1 MHLRRRID
9 LLRETRTSL
18 ISQVGLLCVACT
30 QVGAK
35 IVNNVND
42 SIIDYAIIFSSVS
55 ALPPLNCLAAQAAPV
70 GGVTCR
76 IYLHCS
82 PKLLAMTGPAWSWY
96 CGVWEWERGAKH
108 PDSSIICYL
117 SSFGTWRRKTLSL
130 LWSLDNSNPLFS
142 SISLL
147 EQDDLK
153 ANQVNQYIYIS
164 WLVFSLPQVCCL

>member
-9 LLRETRTSL
+9 LLTETRTSL

-42 SIIDYAIIFSSVS
+42 SIIDYDIIFSSS
-55 ALPPLNCLAAQAAPV
+55 TALPPLNCLAAQAAPV
-70 GGVTCR
+70 GVVTCR

-82 PKLLAMTGPAWSWY
+82 PRLLAVTGPAWSWY
-96 CGVWEWERGAKH
+96 CGVWEWRERGGKTPWLEH
-108 PDSSIICYL
+108 YL
-117 SSFGTWRRKTLSL
+117 LSQL
-130 LWSLDNSNPLFS
+130 IRDMTEKNTADLITCVILDNSKPLFS

-147 EQDDLK
+147 EQNDLSK
-153 ANQVNQYIYIS
+153 QDS
-164 WLVFSLPQVCCL
+164 S